1 MRITPVAEETIH
13 HGYGAS
19 GGIAYG
25 PAYVIA
31 PDALRL
37 PNHTVPRGEIDFEIS
52 RLDEAL
58 VKARGEIERVQ
69 AALVAAD
76 KRDEAEILESHLLIL
91 ADEEITDEV
100 RERVREQRLNA
111 AYAFHSRV
119 GEVIGRLE
127 ASDNSYLRERIRDI
141 RDVEHRVIR
150 NVLGEREPAVADL
163 MQKAILV
170 AHDLPASLTAELDR
184 DRILGFATEVGTA
197 TSHTAILARALEIPA
212 VVGLGPILTRL
223 THGTPIVLD
232 GREGLLIENPSD
244 ETVAEYDRL
253 RAKIERKRA
262 MWVSLAE
269 RPGRTADGVAVTF
282 LANIDF
288 PREVEAARTFGCEGV
303 GLYRTEYLFLQSGG
317 EPTEEEQVEVYSGI
331 VRRMEGRLTTIRTLD
346 LGGDKVLEGIEPE
359 DNPFLGWRAIRY
371 CLDRP
376 EMFRAQ
382 LRAILRAGAEGPV
395 AILLPML
402 TTLDEADQALEHVR
416 AAREELASS
425 ASPHAVNSPVGA
437 LVETPAAAILAEP
450 LARRFDFLSVG
461 TNDLIQYTLAVD
473 RGNRRIAHLF
483 QPFHPAVLHLVD
495 RVVAA
500 ARGAGKEVT
509 VCGEMGSN
517 SRAAPIL
524 LGLGLRR
531 FSMVPARIPRLK
543 QVFGRIRLEEA
554 EATAAEALQL
564 PTDRAVRE
572 LVKERFGDRFH
583 HTPDTLQEEE

>member
-1 MRITPVAEETIH
+1 MADEIVH

-19 GGIAYG
+19 GGIVYG

-31 PDALRL
+31 PDTLRL
-37 PNHTVPRGEIDFEIS
+37 PRHAVSHEDVDAEIARLEDSLAKAS
-52 RLDEAL
+52 RD
-58 VKARGEIERVQ
+58 IERVQ
-69 AALVAAD
+69 TALVAAE
-76 KRDEAEILESHLLIL
+76 KSGEAEILESHLLIL
-91 ADEEITDEV
+91 ADEDLSGTV
-100 RERVREQRLNA
+100 RERIRNEHLNA

-127 ASDNSYLRERIRDI
+127 ASDNAYLRERIRDI

-150 NVLGEREPAVADL
+150 NLLGEREPAVADL
-163 MQKAILV
+163 MQNAILV

-184 DRILGFATEVGTA
+184 DRILGFATELGTA

-212 VVGLGPILTRL
+212 VVGLGPILARL
-223 THGTPIVLD
+223 THGAPIILD

-244 ETVAEYDRL
+244 ETLAECDRL

-262 MWVSLAE
+262 MWVSLAD
-269 RPGRTADGVAVTF
+269 RPGRTADGVEIKF

-317 EPTEEEQVEVYSGI
+317 EPSEDEQFEVYRRI
-331 VRRMEGRLTTIRTLD
+331 VQRMEGRPVTIRTLD
-346 LGGDKVLEGIEPE
+346 LGGDKLLEGIEPE

-376 EMFRAQ
+376 EVFRAQ
-382 LRAILRAGAEGPV
+382 LRAILRAGADGPV

-402 TTLDEADQALEHVR
+402 TTLEEADEALEHVR
-416 AAREELASS
+416 AVRAELEA
-425 ASPHAVNSPVGA
+425 AGIPHAADCPVGV
-437 LVETPAAAILAEP
+437 LVETPAAALQADALAQ
-450 LARRFDFLSVG
+450 RFDFLSLG

-483 QPFHPAVLHLVD
+483 QPFHPAVLMLVA
-495 RVVAA
+495 RVVDA
-500 ARGAGKEVT
+500 ARRVGKEVT

-524 LGLGLRR
+524 LGLGVRR

-543 QVFGRIRLEEA
+543 QVLGRIRLIEA
-554 EATAAEALQL
+554 EELAAEALEL
-564 PTDRAVRE
+564 PGDPAIRE
-572 LVKERFGDRFH
+572 LVAARFADRFH
-583 HTPDTLQEEE
+583 HEPDATGEEQAPQ